1 MFLKRSLV
9 RAAIIALALVASIS
23 MAHSTYTGYSGAPGS
38 SGTCASSCHGTTGGT
53 ITATGFPTA
62 YTPGANYVITVGH
75 TGTASISNFNG
86 SCRVGTT
93 STKAGTIVAGT
104 GTTVYNVS
112 TETNGVHFTTAGNQT
127 SGTFTW
133 TAPAKGTGT
142 AKLYVAGIQTGS
154 SGPNTA
160 IVQTSTENTT
170 SVISSGSR
178 NTSSMTLNLFA
189 GHKAVIALPDGFM
202 PSKTESFSVFD
213 TRGSEIHVSVT
224 STGASLIWN
233 GVDINGRA
241 LSAGTYIF
249 VLRQGQVKLTGRI
262 LLTR

>member
-1 MFLKRSLV
+1 MFLENIPAGL
-9 RAAIIALALVASIS
+9 IALAMVASIT

-53 ITATGFPTA
+53 ITATGFPTV
-62 YTPGANYVITVGH
+62 YTPGANYVITISH

-112 TETNGVHFTTAGNQT
+112 TETNGVHFTSAGSQT

-154 SGPNTA
+154 SGPNTT
-160 IVQTSTENTT
+160 IVQTSTESTT
-170 SVISSGSR
+170 SVASPELR
-178 NTSSMTLNLFA
+178 TTSSTTLNLFV
-189 GHKAVIALPDGFM
+189 GHKAVIALPAGFI
-202 PSKTESFSVFD
+202 PSKTESFNVFD
-213 TRGSEIHVSVT
+213 TRGSEIHVSVA
-224 STGASLIWN
+224 STAASLIWN
-233 GVDINGRA
+233 GMDIHGRS
-241 LSAGTYIF
+241 LSAGTYLF
-249 VLRQGQVKLTGRI
+249 VLKQGQMTLTGKI

>member
-1 MFLKRSLV
+1 MFLKSKLIP
-9 RAAIIALALVASIS
+9 AGLTALAIGASIA
-23 MAHSTYTGYSGAPGS
+23 MAHSNYTGYSGAPGS
-38 SGTCASSCHGTTGGT
+38 SGTCALACHGTTGGT

-62 YTPGANYVITVGH
+62 YTPGANYIITIGH

-112 TETNGVHFTTAGNQT
+112 TETNGVHFTASGNQT

-133 TAPAKGTGT
+133 TAPPKGTGA

-160 IVQTSTENTT
+160 IVQTSAENTV
-170 SVISSGSR
+170 SVIPLGSR
-178 NTSSMTLNLFA
+178 NTSLMTLNLIV
-189 GHKAVIALPDGFM
+189 GHKAVVALPAGLI
-202 PSKTESFSVFD
+202 PSKVESFNVFD
-213 TRGSEIHVSVT
+213 TRGNEIHVPL
-224 STGASLIWN
+224 TGDAASLVWN
-233 GVDINGRA
+233 GTDIHGRS
-241 LSAGTYIF
+241 LSAGTYLF
-249 VLRQGQVKLTGRI
+249 VFRQGQVKLIGKI